1 MKGEHRK
8 PSGLLAGLSRLG
20 HSKSRKQLA
29 PEPSKWDDMYA
40 LIARLTLA
48 QRRCICLHAS
58 TLSMQYR
65 HIRFSALHPGL
76 YVHTRSRK
84 SFVMYAFRHVQARL
98 AGSVCIREFT
108 FE

>member
-29 PEPSKWDDMYA
+29 PEPSKWDDMYDHIAWA
-40 LIARLTLA
+40 LLCSVLVYLFAHWYAERA
-48 QRRCICLHAS
+48 H
-58 TLSMQYR
+58 R
-65 HIRFSALHPGL
+65 HIRFSALYLRL
-76 YVHTRSRK
+76 YVRTHSVK
-84 SFVMYAFRHVQARL
+84 SFTMDVARHAHARL
-98 AGSVCIREFT
+98 AGSVCIREFA

>member
-40 LIARLTLA
+40 LLNYFMRCWPFVRCLA
-48 QRRCICLHAS
+48 
-58 TLSMQYR
+58 
-65 HIRFSALHPGL
+65 
-76 YVHTRSRK
+76 
-84 SFVMYAFRHVQARL
+84 
-98 AGSVCIREFT
+98 
-108 FE
+108 